1 MAETLN
7 LVNPKDSLSLK
18 YEISKFPDGQQ
29 SLTIKENMYDTFHRL
44 STQSTPIL
52 IKSRL
57 RDFKDLE
64 LIICANQSLKECGV
78 KSVKLFIPY
87 CIGGRSDRKF
97 EKGGI
102 NYIKTVI
109 APIINSQNFEEVRI
123 MDPHSDVL
131 EACINNFVEV
141 SNTDL
146 LSNAIRQM
154 GFKDR
159 ESISDNLVL
168 VSPDAGALKKVFKI
182 QQSLKI
188 KNLIIGAKNRN
199 IKGQITHTSISGEVD
214 NPKDKTF
221 VIIDD
226 ICDGGRTFI
235 ELAKVIK
242 QKYGEV
248 KVVLVVTHGIFTKG
262 LEVMFEYIDEI
273 YTTNSVNEWST
284 DYDNFP
290 LHKRLHQYDIFNG
303 GFRKVGVSDLERIV
317 NN

>member
-7 LVNPKDSLSLK
+7 LVKPNDNLSLK
-18 YEISKFPDGQQ
+18 YEISRFPDGQQ
-29 SLTIKENMYDTFHRL
+29 SLTIKPNENYDNLPALNGRTN
-44 STQSTPIL
+44 PIT

-57 RDFKDLE
+57 NDFRDLE
-64 LIICANQSLKECGV
+64 LIICANQALKELGV
-78 KSVKLFIPY
+78 KNIRLHIPY

-97 EKGGI
+97 EAGGI

-131 EACINNFVEV
+131 EACIDNIKIINHSELIGKAFY
-141 SNTDL
+141 N
-146 LSNAIRQM
+146 M
-154 GFKDR
+154 GFDSW
-159 ESISDNLVL
+159 EDIGNDVVL

-182 QQSLKI
+182 QQNFRI
-188 KNLIIGAKNRN
+188 KNLIIGAKNRD
-199 IKGQITHTSISGEVD
+199 IKGQITHTSISGEVE
-214 NPKDKTF
+214 NPQDKTF
-221 VIIDD
+221 VIVDD

-242 QKYGEV
+242 AMYGDV
-248 KVVLVVTHGIFTKG
+248 KVMLIVTHGIFSKG
-262 LEVMFEYIDEI
+262 LGVMLEYVDQI

-290 LHKRLHQYDIFNG
+290 LHKRLHQYEIYNGWFNEI
-303 GFRKVGVSDLERIV
+303 KPKELV
-317 NN
+317 